1 MLAHPLE
8 RAARLPEVVV
18 ASAAAQQL
26 QGLLDA
32 VAVGRP
38 MPATNRRDHRTTG
51 RWLAPCVVVGTLHLE
66 ATLPIGSGHYSLP
79 RFRRNHDLGG
89 GCAVAP
95 APGGHGRRPG
105 RSCSS
110 LAPARTAAKHPGHF
124 STKNACSQ
132 SWSSTSSPSAV
143 IPQATRRSWSRP
155 RGSGRP
161 GQLDWP
167 GRRCRG
173 DGGGWGPAAAVRLRP
188 CSASAIPR
196 VESPEHPPD
205 RAPGPPHLLTERAG
219 QSC

>member
-1 MLAHPLE
+1 MLAHPVE

-38 MPATNRRDHRTTG
+38 MPATNRRDHQTTG

-66 ATLPIGSGHYSLP
+66 ATLPIGSGHCSLP

-143 IPQATRRSWSRP
+143 IPQAATPVPVETAWVGPAGATRLARKAVSGRWRRGGDLLQLFGSDLVAHRQSPAWNRRSILPTAR
-155 RGSGRP
+155 
-161 GQLDWP
+161 Q
-167 GRRCRG
+167 
-173 DGGGWGPAAAVRLRP
+173 V
-188 CSASAIPR
+188 
-196 VESPEHPPD
+196 HPIF
-205 RAPGPPHLLTERAG
+205 
-219 QSC
+219 